1 MRAPDKLVSTKGL
14 PFRRASFAALFR
26 VIAGLGSLGA
36 ILLIMGQAVLQRPV
50 HAENSHRTKLHSHN
64 LESAAATL
72 PAASW
77 QDSRGDGFPDGARLD
92 NARDRGN
99 FTHWFTFLAETQY
112 YSRSPHAKQEVQ
124 DCAALIRYAYRNSLM
139 AHSPAWGEDADLPYD
154 PGFGDV
160 AKYNYP
166 YGPLGRA
173 LFRSKPGPLA
183 SDDFTEGAFGE
194 FADSATLLRYNTY
207 LISRD
212 IRAAAPGDL
221 LILPSTGRARA
232 VSHHV
237 VCGEILL
244 STLRNR
250 LDCLPHRRYERPSR
264 SGSRGAGNNSAR
276 APGLALAAFKEQ
288 PKLFGSLPAGN
299 SALIST

>member
-1 MRAPDKLVSTKGL
+1 
-14 PFRRASFAALFR
+14 
-26 VIAGLGSLGA
+26 
-36 ILLIMGQAVLQRPV
+36 MGQAVLQRPV

-221 LILPSTGRARA
+221 LFFHQPVEREPFHTMLFVGKSYYQPFGTDWIVYHTGDMNGHRG
-232 VSHHV
+232 V
-237 VCGEILL
+237 VREVQATTLLEHPDWHWRPLKSNPNFLGVYRLEIL
-244 STLRNR
+244 R
-250 LDCLPHRRYERPSR
+250 
-264 SGSRGAGNNSAR
+264 
-276 APGLALAAFKEQ
+276 
-288 PKLFGSLPAGN
+288 
-299 SALIST
+299 